1 MTTLLQDLRYA
12 VRGLAKSPAF
22 TAIAVLTLALGIGA
36 NTAIFS
42 VVHAVLLRRLPYPE
56 PGRLLVIAEQ
66 QKKSGTMGV
75 AWPNF
80 LDLRAQSRT
89 LSTLAGFRVD
99 DLTISD
105 ATHEPEV
112 LRIGEVSA
120 PFFPTLGA

>member
-1 MTTLLQDLRYA
+1 MNTLTQDLRYA
-12 VRGLAKSPAF
+12 VRTLARSPGIA
-22 TAIAVLTLALGIGA
+22 AVAVLTLALGIGA

-89 LSTLAGFRVD
+89 LSTLAGFRADEATV
-99 DLTISD
+99 SD
-105 ATHEPEV
+105 AHEPEGP
-112 LRIGEVSA
+112 RIRAG
-120 PFFPTLGA
+120 